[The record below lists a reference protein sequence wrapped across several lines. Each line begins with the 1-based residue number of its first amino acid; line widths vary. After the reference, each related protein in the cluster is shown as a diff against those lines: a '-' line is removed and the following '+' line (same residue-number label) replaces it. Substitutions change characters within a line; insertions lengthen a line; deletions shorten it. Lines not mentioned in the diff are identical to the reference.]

1 MNFKKE
7 EWLFISGFVLS
18 LSFAFWWFGDMLS
31 PQESTLTYELSPNER
46 ARALARGILPA
57 HSDLVRGREVATR
70 VHQKPQKERYE
81 HPLKS
86 YFDSASAL
94 IIDGQSFWPAV
105 NLYAYPESLVSG
117 HDVIHLE
124 RGYLFVQN
132 PIEHL
137 EETPIL
143 FHHEAGRPVLLTGQ
157 IVIRLREGR
166 EIDLNAAPVSAEVHY
181 QVEEAGLMVI
191 QASNSSDTL
200 ELFDYLSAHEDMDR
214 IELDMI
220 DLPTRLR

>member
-7 EWLFISGFVLS
+7 EWLFVAGFVLS
-18 LSFAFWWFGDMLS
+18 LGIAFWGFGDLLS
-31 PQESTLTYELSPNER
+31 PEESLQSYELSPSER
-46 ARALARGILPA
+46 ARALARGTLP
-57 HSDLVRGREVATR
+57 SQPDLIRGREVATR
-70 VHQKPQKERYE
+70 VHQKPIKEKKE
-81 HPLKS
+81 HPLFQ
-86 YFDSASAL
+86 YFDPTMP
-94 IIDGQSFWPAV
+94 INIEGQSFWPAM

-117 HDVIHLE
+117 QEVIHLE
-124 RGYLFVQN
+124 RGYLFVANRIDQ
-132 PIEHL
+132 L

-143 FHHEAGRPVLLTGQ
+143 FSPEAGRPVLLTGQ

-166 EIDLNAAPVSAEVHY
+166 EIDLSMAPVEAEVQY

-191 QASNSSDTL
+191 QAMQVSDTI
-200 ELFDYLSAHEDMDR
+200 ELFEYLSALEDMDR